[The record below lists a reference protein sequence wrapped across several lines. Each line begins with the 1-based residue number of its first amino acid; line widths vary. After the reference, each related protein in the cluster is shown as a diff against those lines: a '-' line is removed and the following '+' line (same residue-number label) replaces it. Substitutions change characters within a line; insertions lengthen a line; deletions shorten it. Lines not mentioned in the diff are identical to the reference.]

1 MWGRREPRAKARAAR
16 DGMDAARAAS
26 YLPAMVRDMEPAE
39 FRAQGRAVIERIA
52 AYLEHPE
59 RHAVLPAIR
68 PGQVRSAL
76 PEEAPEEPEPFDR
89 ILEDYDRLILPA
101 TTHWN
106 HPGFFAYFAITGSGP
121 GILGEALAAAL
132 NVNAML
138 WRSGPAQTELEEVT
152 LDWLRRLLGLPEG
165 FHGVINDTASSSTM
179 YALAA
184 AREAAGLD
192 VRERGLAGRADVP
205 TLRVYC
211 SEDAHSS
218 VDKAAIALGLGA
230 ANLVK
235 IPTDASFRLDAAALE
250 RAVRADRSRGMRPL
264 AVVATVGTTGVTA
277 VDPVPAIADICEA
290 EGLWLHVDAAYG
302 GIGGMVPEL
311 RHVLDGCER
320 ADSLVVNPHKWMF
333 TPIDCSASY
342 TRHPHLLRQAFSLTP
357 EYLKTPETAAADA
370 GDAGP
375 TNLMDY
381 GVSLGRRF
389 RSLKLWFVLRYFGR
403 SGIVDALREHLR
415 LARLFEGWVAG
426 HPEWVVLAPVEFS
439 VVVFRFQGGGRL
451 DDEAL
456 DAANAAILERVNA
469 TGEVFLSHT
478 RVRERYAIRL
488 AIGNLRTTE
497 AHVARAWALLTEAA
511 LGAAG

>member
-1 MWGRREPRAKARAAR
+1 MT
-16 DGMDAARAAS
+16 
-26 YLPAMVRDMEPAE
+26 RDMDSAE
-39 FRAQGRAVIERIA
+39 FRAQGRAVIERIV

-59 RHAVLPAIR
+59 LHAVLPGVR
-68 PGQVRSAL
+68 PGDVRRAL
-76 PEEAPEEPEPFDR
+76 PAEAPEEPEPFER
-89 ILEDYDRLILPA
+89 ILDDYDRLILPA

-106 HPGFFAYFAITGSGP
+106 HPGFFAYFGITGSGP

-165 FHGVINDTASSSTM
+165 FHGVINDTASSSTL

-192 VRERGLAGRADVP
+192 VRERGLAGRTDVP
-205 TLRVYC
+205 VLRVYC

-218 VDKAAIALGLGA
+218 VDKAVIALGLGA
-230 ANLVK
+230 ENLVK
-235 IPTDASFRLDAAALE
+235 VPTDAAFRLDAGALARSIAE
-250 RAVRADRSRGMRPL
+250 DRSRGRKPL

-277 VDPVPAIADICEA
+277 VDPVPEIAEICAE

-302 GIGGMVPEL
+302 GAAAIVPEL

-320 ADSLVVNPHKWMF
+320 ADSLVVNPHKWLF
-333 TPIDCSASY
+333 TPIDCSASF
-342 TRHPHLLRQAFSLTP
+342 TRHPEMLRRAFSLTP
-357 EYLKTPETAAADA
+357 EYLKTSETE
-370 GDAGP
+370 G

-403 SGIVDALREHLR
+403 TGIAAALREHLR
-415 LARLFEGWVAG
+415 LARLFEGWVAE
-426 HPEWVVLAPVEFS
+426 HPDFAVVAPVGFS
-439 VVVFRFQGGGRL
+439 VVVFRHTVAGADGA
-451 DDEAL
+451 EE
-456 DAANAAILERVNA
+456 DARNEAILDRVNA
-469 TGEVFLSHT
+469 SGEVFLSHT
-478 RVRERYAIRL
+478 RVRGRYALRL

-497 AHVARAWALLTEAA
+497 DHVARAWALLTAA
-511 LGAAG
+511 AEG